1 MHLRR
6 LTLDHNEVQI
16 LDPVL
21 TLPSLEAL
29 SVTHNQL
36 RSVNLASKHE
46 SRLRHLDLSHNQLV
60 GLHGLKATPH
70 LRTLKLESNDLLA
83 LYLPGCIL
91 RLRLLNVNHNR
102 RLRILDVQSHTKLRA
117 LFVDG
122 CALRGPEYV
131 ANLGRA
137 VQLETLS
144 MKSLVQ
150 GIISWPRGLPPS
162 LKRLFLSGSTW
173 VEYPS
178 NGDASSSNDRTTS
191 GTLVPEPEVPRGTT
205 PLPQLVY
212 LDLSHTQVT
221 PVPWW
226 LATLCP
232 ALRHADFSHNPLRTH
247 NDLKILAH
255 CARLKRLDLSWC
267 AIDRTSE
274 LVRTLEQTRI
284 EMLDTRGNPCTTGL
298 YQLSAPPVPLSGDT
312 FTPPAGLISEE
323 EQATTATQADANWR
337 RTRPWS
343 VDFVHAR
350 ALHRGT
356 LAMGCSFL
364 RVLDRLWVTD
374 DEVVMARRLLG
385 YDLEVG

>member
-6 LTLDHNEVQI
+6 LTLDHNQVQA
-16 LDPVL
+16 LDPAP
-21 TLPSLEAL
+21 TLPSLETL
-29 SVTHNQL
+29 SAAHNQL
-36 RSVNLASKHE
+36 RSINLASMHE
-46 SRLRHLDLSHNQLV
+46 SHLRHLDLSNNQLV
-60 GLHGLKATPH
+60 GLHGLKTTPH
-70 LRTLKLESNDLLA
+70 LRTLNLESNDLLA
-83 LYLPGCIL
+83 LDLPGCIP

-102 RLRILDVQSHTKLRA
+102 RLRILDVQSQSRLRT
-117 LFVDG
+117 LFADS

-144 MKSLVQ
+144 MKSMVQ
-150 GIISWPRGLPPS
+150 GMISWPRGIPPS

-178 NGDASSSNDRTTS
+178 NGDASVSNDRTTS
-191 GTLVPEPEVPRGTT
+191 GTLIAEPEVPRGST

-212 LDLSHTQVT
+212 LDLSHTQLT
-221 PVPWW
+221 QVPWW

-232 ALRHADFSHNPLRTH
+232 VLRHADFSHNPLRTH
-247 NDLKILAH
+247 DDLEALAY

-267 AIDRTSE
+267 AINRTSE
-274 LVRTLEQTRI
+274 IVRTLDQTRI
-284 EMLDTRGNPCTTGL
+284 EMLDTRGNPCTARL
-298 YQLSAPPVPLSGDT
+298 YQLPAPPLLIGADTSTTSAGVVSG
-312 FTPPAGLISEE
+312 E
-323 EQATTATQADANWR
+323 EQATAATQADANWR
-337 RTRPWS
+337 RTRPWN

-350 ALHRGT
+350 ALHRGS

-364 RVLDRLWVTD
+364 RVLDRLWVAD

-385 YDLEVG
+385 YDLEEE